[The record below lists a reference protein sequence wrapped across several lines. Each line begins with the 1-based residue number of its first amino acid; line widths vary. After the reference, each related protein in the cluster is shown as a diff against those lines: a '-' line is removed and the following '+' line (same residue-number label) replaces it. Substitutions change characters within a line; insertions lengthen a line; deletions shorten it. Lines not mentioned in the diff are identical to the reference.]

1 MSPEE
6 TIVPGEFHGET
17 FTSYILY
24 LVSFM
29 FGINTIVPTLAA
41 ISTFAT
47 ITKLGIPMPSPEAC
61 FLLIAVWNVLGLFSK
76 PCSDWL
82 K

>member
-1 MSPEE
+1 
-6 TIVPGEFHGET
+6 
-17 FTSYILY
+17 
-24 LVSFM
+24 M

-76 PCSDWL
+76 PSSEWLKIVRPDWL
-82 K
+82 IENFSKLHNCV